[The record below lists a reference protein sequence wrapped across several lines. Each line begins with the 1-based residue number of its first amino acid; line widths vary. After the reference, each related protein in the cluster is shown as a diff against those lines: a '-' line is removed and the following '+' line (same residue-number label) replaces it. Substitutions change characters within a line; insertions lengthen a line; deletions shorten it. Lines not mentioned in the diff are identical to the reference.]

1 MVERSLPN
9 FEMSAPDTKALPP
22 ARVSPTTRISLSAA
36 KPLRISVVASH
47 ISSDTALC
55 RSGLLKVT
63 MPTPPSLRESILSV
77 WLMVTSLFIRDGRLV
92 PAIHVFLASS
102 RHARHKAGHDDWL
115 LHRIRLMQRGNGA
128 RGKAEFFQY
137 SIG

>member
-36 KPLRISVVASH
+36 KPLSMLVVASH

-77 WLMVTSLFIRDGRLV
+77 WVIVSSFVSSSASCAKV
-92 PAIHVFLASS
+92 PGA
-102 RHARHKAGHDDWL
+102 
-115 LHRIRLMQRGNGA
+115 LHRAGLMQCRDLAGRKSELLEHRVGVLAKLRG
-128 RGKAEFFQY
+128 RRHE
-137 SIG
+137 